1 MNDAANDTLE
11 LLNLDVAGEFFA
23 IDITQVQEVRVLE
36 AVRKM
41 PDLPNGWLGVIDFRQ
56 IMAPVLDLR
65 AVLVGENIHITPK
78 TIVVIIQIQV
88 KGDMRVVGLVVDAV
102 SEVISVPKSALRPSP
117 RLSESDFNA
126 VQGLFKHESHIVVI
140 LDTVALIES
149 GDFEGLRAQL
159 LDTSNVDI

>member
-1 MNDAANDTLE
+1 MNDTANSTLE

-41 PDLPNGWLGVIDFRQ
+41 PDLPKDWLGVIDFRQ
-56 IMAPVLDLR
+56 IMVPVLDLR
-65 AVLVGENIHITPK
+65 AVLAGEHTDITSK
-78 TIVVIIQIQV
+78 TIVVIIQIKV

-102 SEVISVPKSALRPSP
+102 SEVISVPKSALRTSP
-117 RLSESDFNA
+117 RVSDADFNT
-126 VQGLFKHESHIVVI
+126 VQGLFRHESHIVVI

-149 GDFEGLRAQL
+149 GDFEGLREQL
-159 LDTSNVDI
+159 MDTSNVDL

>member
-1 MNDAANDTLE
+1 MNDTANDTLE
-11 LLNLDVAGEFFA
+11 LLNLDVAREFFA

-41 PDLPNGWLGVIDFRQ
+41 PDLPKGWLGVIDFRQ
-56 IMAPVLDLR
+56 IMVPVIDLR
-65 AVLVGENIHITPK
+65 AVLVGDYTEILPK
-78 TIVVIIQIQV
+78 TIVVIIQIKV

-102 SEVISVPKSALRPSP
+102 SEVISVPLSSVRPSP
-117 RLSESDFNA
+117 RLSETEFNA
-126 VQGLFKHESHIVVI
+126 VLGLFRHESNIVII

-159 LDTSNVDI
+159 LDTSNVDL